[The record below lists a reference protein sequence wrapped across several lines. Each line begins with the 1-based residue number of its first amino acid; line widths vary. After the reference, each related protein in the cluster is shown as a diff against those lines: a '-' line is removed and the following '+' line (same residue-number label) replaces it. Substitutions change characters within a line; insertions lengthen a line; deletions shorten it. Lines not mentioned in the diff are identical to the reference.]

1 MPHFWKRITTTRA
14 ASSSVA
20 LYCTMYTLPR
30 RWPATGRRASER
42 AMRPTFTY
50 STLPQRRRR
59 LKMIERTRESHSS
72 RSSGSCVRAASSK
85 SESNSSSPFSMRPP
99 GSHSIWR

>member
-1 MPHFWKRITTTRA
+1 
-14 ASSSVA
+14 
-20 LYCTMYTLPR
+20 
-30 RWPATGRRASER
+30 
-42 AMRPTFTY
+42 
-50 STLPQRRRR
+50 
-59 LKMIERTRESHSS
+59 MIERTRESHSS